1 MIKIRSKRAVTLLSF
16 LSVFIFTLT
25 ANVIFEPA
33 PAWAEDLSQRDTQ
46 SETADAS
53 KEAKG
58 KLAGAADGA
67 TGFFGG
73 IFGWIKGITNA
84 INKMWGMENGSGVAA
99 VTNGLFYLIL
109 IAAFLFAGKMFL
121 NIITGAV
128 KGKNSVDE
136 RYQRPSFRK
145 K

>member
-1 MIKIRSKRAVTLLSF
+1 MFKNRSKHAITLLSF

-33 PAWAEDLSQRDTQ
+33 PAWAEDLSQRDAQ
-46 SETADAS
+46 SETAGAS

-58 KLAGAADGA
+58 KLSGAADGV

-73 IFGWIKGITNA
+73 IIGWIKGVTNS
-84 INKMWGMENGSGVAA
+84 INKMWGMENGSGVAM
-99 VTNGLFYLIL
+99 VVNGMFYLIL
-109 IAAFLFAGKMFL
+109 ITVFLFVGKMFL
-121 NIITGAV
+121 NILKDAV
-128 KGKNSVDE
+128 KGKNSVDA
-136 RYQRPSFRK
+136 RYQKPSFRK

>member
-1 MIKIRSKRAVTLLSF
+1 MFKNRSKHAVTLLSF

-25 ANVIFEPA
+25 ANVIFDPA

-46 SETADAS
+46 SETVDAS

-58 KLAGAADGA
+58 KLSGAADGV

-73 IFGWIKGITNA
+73 IIGWIKGVTNA
-84 INKMWGMENGSGVAA
+84 INEMWGMENGSGVAM
-99 VTNGLFYLIL
+99 VTNGLFYIIL
-109 IAAFLFAGKMFL
+109 LAVFGFTGKMLL

-128 KGKNSVDE
+128 KGKNSVDA
-136 RYQRPSFRK
+136 RYQKPAFRK